1 MTTHFWDFI
10 LYVLS
15 VPGQCIS
22 THVWDSLISMFAKL
36 WETNRLNES
45 DQSVV
50 DVVWLIYDGQMVT
63 VLSVDG
69 RKVHFYSTKQHLTM
83 VYNSLLTV
91 ICNTDP

>member
-45 DQSVV
+45 D
-50 DVVWLIYDGQMVT
+50 
-63 VLSVDG
+63 
-69 RKVHFYSTKQHLTM
+69 
-83 VYNSLLTV
+83 
-91 ICNTDP
+91 